1 MSDTRILIADDH
13 PIFIDGIV
21 SLINGIDGFNV
32 VSTASNGKEAID
44 QIEEARPDIIL
55 MDINMPEMDGVEAT
69 RTIKEKYPDQK
80 VIMLTMYDEIRLI
93 KDVLEIG
100 ARGYILKNIG
110 RDELIKALETVTN
123 GQPYLDPAVQE
134 KMIISL
140 SGSEEEELD
149 EPNAELVNSITQR
162 EMEILQLIALG
173 LTSGE
178 IAKKLF
184 ISKNTVETHRKN
196 LLGKLN
202 VKNTAALLKF
212 AYQNGLV

>member
-1 MSDTRILIADDH
+1 MSDTRILITDDH
-13 PIFIDGIV
+13 PIFIDGIL
-21 SLINGIDGFNV
+21 SLINGIDGFTV
-32 VSTASNGKEAID
+32 VSTAVNGKDALEKIPEAN
-44 QIEEARPDIIL
+44 PDIIL
-55 MDINMPEMDGVEAT
+55 MDINMPVMDGVEAT
-69 RTIKEKYPDQK
+69 RLIKEQFPKVK

-110 RDELIKALETVTN
+110 REDLIKALETVSN

-140 SGSEEEELD
+140 SGQDEEAAD
-149 EPNAELVNSITQR
+149 EPNAEMVSSITHR